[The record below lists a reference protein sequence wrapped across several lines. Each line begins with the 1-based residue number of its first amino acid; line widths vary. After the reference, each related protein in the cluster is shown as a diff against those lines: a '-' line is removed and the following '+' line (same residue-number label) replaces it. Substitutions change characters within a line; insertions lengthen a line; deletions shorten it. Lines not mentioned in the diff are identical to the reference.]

1 MPGLTKDHVQ
11 LLTFS
16 QGVVADWER
25 TNNIAPWIA
34 PEVVVGGGIFHYK
47 DYGKGNAFTRQDM
60 RRAIGGP
67 AKQLA
72 LAVTDLSDLNREYA
86 LETFID
92 DQEREYNPV
101 DIGVLEERKI
111 SDLVNTAMNNNLYL
125 ALDLMRTLTPTALG
139 TGGAWSNTAND
150 PVNDINIACKNIADN
165 YGILP
170 NRIYFDS
177 GAWLK
182 YINNPLVRGRFQGV
196 LIQAVTPANAATMWN
211 IPLDCRVNQGA
222 LYEGINNASNC
233 TIFFCQ
239 DGPSQYDTSFM
250 KSFVNV
256 AGRFTRVV
264 SWRDEQTSSDKYKL
278 SWYQNIKMTG
288 QVTAIMFNVT

>member
-1 MPGLTKDHVQ
+1 MAAKDHVQ

-25 TNNIAPWIA
+25 EHQIGPFMA
-34 PEVVVGGGIFHYK
+34 PEVVVGGGIYHYH
-47 DYGKGNAFTRQDM
+47 DYGKGNAFSRLDM

-67 AKQLA
+67 ARELA
-72 LAVTDLSDLNREYA
+72 LGMSDLSAINKEYA
-86 LETFID
+86 LETSID
-92 DQEREYNPV
+92 DQERELHPV
-101 DIGVLEERKI
+101 DIGVLEQRKI
-111 SDLVNTAMNNNLYL
+111 TDLVNTAMVNNLYL
-125 ALDLMRTLTPTALG
+125 TLDLMRTLTASGSIG

-150 PVNDINIACKNIADN
+150 PVNDINLACKNIADN
-165 YGILP
+165 YGVLP

-222 LYEGINNASNC
+222 LYEGVATGNDC
-233 TIFFCQ
+233 CIFFGQ
-239 DGPSQYDTSFM
+239 DSPSQFDTTFM
-250 KSFVNV
+250 KTFVNV
-256 AGRFTRVV
+256 AGRFTRVR
-264 SWRDEQTSSDKYKL
+264 SYRHEQTSSDRYKL
-278 SWYQNIKMTG
+278 SWFQNIALTG
-288 QVTAIMFNVT
+288 QTTAIRFAVT